1 MMHRNIT
8 LRVPVELIER
18 LDAEV
23 VAEAARTGL
32 RIDRS
37 QIIRRVLAQALPAGR
52 KLAAKKAA
60 R

>member
-8 LRVPVELIER
+8 LRVPVDLIER

-37 QIIRRVLAQALPAGR
+37 QIIRRVLSQALPAGQ
-52 KLAAKKAA
+52 KPSVKKAA